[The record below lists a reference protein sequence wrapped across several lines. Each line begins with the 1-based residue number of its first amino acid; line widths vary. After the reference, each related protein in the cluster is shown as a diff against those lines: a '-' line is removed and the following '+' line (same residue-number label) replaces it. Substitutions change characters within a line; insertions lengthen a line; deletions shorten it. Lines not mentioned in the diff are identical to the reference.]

1 MARWGIGEEL
11 SEKDFKSYG
20 VAEVIQ
26 RTESWPYGTRAMK
39 FGPPCWLFQRQSKIA
54 AIQRLNVLME

>member
-1 MARWGIGEEL
+1 MARWGIGEEGQ
-11 SEKDFKSYG
+11 SSHG

-26 RTESWPYGTRAMK
+26 RTESWPYGTRATK